1 MQPESINADDFQSE
15 LDRLHE
21 RREELEE
28 RETELTSH
36 DHGGGLPADEQNRLA
51 RVRGELADV
60 LQQIGDLKDRY
71 ADAGGAPADP
81 DGALGE

>member
-1 MQPESINADDFQSE
+1 MQPEPITSDEYEAQ

-28 RETELTSH
+28 KETTITSH
-36 DHGGGLPADEQNRLA
+36 DHGGGLPADDQNRLD

-60 LQQIGDLKDRY
+60 LQAIGDLKDRY
-71 ADAGGAPADP
+71 ADANGGPAEP